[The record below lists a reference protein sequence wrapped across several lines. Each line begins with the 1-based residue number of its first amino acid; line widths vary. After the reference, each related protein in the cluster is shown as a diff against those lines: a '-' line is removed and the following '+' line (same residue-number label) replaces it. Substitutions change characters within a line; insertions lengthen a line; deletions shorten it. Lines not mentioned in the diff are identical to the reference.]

1 MTSAFAL
8 PLRVYEFWLVQ
19 YRRSWRG
26 TAITSV
32 VNPVFYLGAL
42 GVGLG
47 TLVNR
52 SGGQPLGVSY
62 VDFVAPGM
70 LAATAMQ
77 IASMESTW
85 PVMASFRWT
94 RQYFA
99 MQATPLGVRD
109 IIFGHQLWMASRIA
123 GASAVYLAVIAA
135 FGGINSPLGVLALP
149 TAVLLGA
156 AFTAPTAAYAATQE
170 SDGAFVPYNRFLI
183 VPMFLFSGTFFP
195 VSRLPLPLEWVAY
208 ATPLWHGVDLCREL
222 TLGDVHLLRA
232 LGHVGYLS
240 VLVVAGL
247 VWAQRTYSERLF
259 N

>member
-1 MTSAFAL
+1 MTALAL
-8 PLRVYEFWLVQ
+8 PLRVYEFWLLQ
-19 YRRSWRG
+19 YRRVWRG
-26 TAITSV
+26 TLITSV

-62 VDFVAPGM
+62 LDFVAPGM

-77 IASMESTW
+77 IGSGEASW
-85 PVMASFRWT
+85 PVMGSFRWT

-109 IIFGHQLWMASRIA
+109 ILFGHQLWMASRIA
-123 GASAVYLAVIAA
+123 STSVVYLAVIAA
-135 FGGINSPLGVLALP
+135 FGAVNSYLAVFSLP
-149 TAVLLGA
+149 AVVLLGL
-156 AFTAPTAAYAATQE
+156 AFTAPTAAYAATQD
-170 SDGAFVPYNRFLI
+170 SDGAFVPYNRFII

-195 VSRLPLPLEWVAY
+195 VSRLPLPLEWLAY

-222 TLGDVHLLRA
+222 TLGNVHLLRA

-240 VLVVAGL
+240 FFVIGGL
-247 VWAQRTYSERLF
+247 LWGERTYRKRLF
-259 N
+259 T